1 MSASSRLFVDHVTPS
16 VPLESWAQPT
26 SLKPS
31 SRCGPGHSC
40 TIDGQRLVVAPNWV
54 RYVEPDTLLHVG
66 CVFVSAVCAAAAR
79 WPAGLYC
86 WRTGRT
92 SQRRPVNV

>member
-1 MSASSRLFVDHVTPS
+1 MSASSGSLVDHVTPS

-31 SRCGPGHSC
+31 VRCAPGHSR
-40 TIDGQRLVVAPNWV
+40 TIDGQRVVVPPDV
-54 RYVEPDTLLHVG
+54 IRYVEPLTLLHVG
-66 CVFVSAVCAAAAR
+66 YVLASAVCPPAAR

-86 WRTGRT
+86 WRTGST